1 MTAWHGITALYY
13 IIYFPHGYTGV
24 LTVQYCIGAIKAAVN
39 TFLVLFLFFL
49 WLLLVPV
56 VLDFLLLLTSLDKFI
71 FVYTSLLLHI
81 K

>member
-13 IIYFPHGYTGV
+13 IIYFEHGYTGV
-24 LTVQYCIGAIKAAVN
+24 LTVQYCIRAIKAAVN
-39 TFLVLFLFFL
+39 TFLVLFLFCL

-56 VLDFLLLLTSLDKFI
+56 VLDVLLILTSLDKFI